1 MLASAKNDFDRYQE
15 ELQEKVRR
23 GELTIN
29 DMPFYEGGKAT
40 DVLKLNQLE
49 YLDVKDRIYGRKFGK
64 NGIGKLK
71 EVALTKITERESY
84 ENHPYFKVDPDYFI
98 KTGIGGTEHPDIEKY
113 QKQQENYARVLQENG
128 VKVHWIDFPENLMGP
143 FGPVICTWAGND
155 TMVTRGGSIVQK
167 GGMYMFGAFG
177 RFEFLARWCLLQLN
191 IPVLLTIT
199 GKGICE
205 AAPVS
210 HFVTEDVMIVGLSAA
225 CNQEGLDQFIPA
237 VKRTS
242 GVENFQ
248 VITNKMPLDHYFD
261 HESGVSAHMDMVFSA
276 VDLGKVLLYPPCM
289 NTETLLWFKEH
300 KFEII
305 EIDREEQLEY
315 FPSNLILLEPGKV
328 IVHAGA
334 KRTIAKLKKA
344 GIEVIDIPATEQIK
358 MGGGIHCA
366 ALEVYREPGPSLKDI
381 G

>member
-1 MLASAKNDFDRYQE
+1 MTEKTDFDRYQE
-15 ELQEKVRR
+15 ELQKALLEGK
-23 GELTIN
+23 LTIE
-29 DMPFYEGGKAT
+29 DMPFYEKGKPT
-40 DVLKLNQLE
+40 DVLKLNTLDF
-49 YLDVKDRIYGRKFGK
+49 LDVKDKIYGRKFGK

-84 ENHPYFKVDPDYFI
+84 VNHPYYKQDTAYFER
-98 KTGIGGTEHPDIEKY
+98 TGLGGVEHPDIGKY
-113 QKQQENYARVLQENG
+113 QGQQENYAKVLEENG
-128 VKVHWIDFPENLMGP
+128 VKVYWIDFPENLMGP

-155 TMVTRGGSIVQK
+155 TLVTRGGSIVQK

-177 RFEFLARWCLLQLN
+177 RFEYLARWALLQLN
-191 IPVLLTIT
+191 IPILLTIT
-199 GKGICE
+199 GRGICE
-205 AAPVS
+205 AAPVT
-210 HFVTEDVMIVGLSAA
+210 HFVTEDVMIVGLSTA
-225 CNQEGLDQFIPA
+225 CNQEGLYQLVPA
-237 VKRTS
+237 IERTS

-248 VITNKMPLDHYFD
+248 VIVNRMPIDRYWD
-261 HESGVSAHMDMVFSA
+261 RETGVSAHMDMVFTA

-289 NTETLLWFKEH
+289 NTETLMWFKEH

-334 KRTIAKLKKA
+334 TNTIAKLRKA

-366 ALEVYREPGPSLKDI
+366 AMEIYREPGPSLKDI